1 MLITKTKKLKITI
14 ITVSYNS
21 EKTIKI
27 TLNSVKDQTYKK
39 IEHILIDGKSADKTV
54 LIAKQYSHINK
65 IISEP
70 DDGIYD
76 AMNKGIKIATGDI
89 ICFLNSDDFYASNN
103 VLSSVNKIFR
113 DNPTLDACYSDLI
126 YVDSLN
132 TSKIIRYWKSGNF
145 NFGSFAKGWCPPHP
159 TFFVRRSMYEHFGN
173 FDLNYHLASDV
184 ELMMRLL
191 EVKKIKVSYIP
202 ELWIKMRLGGTTNKN
217 FKNIIMQNKEVLHA
231 LKNHNLSVNWIS
243 FFVHKIINR
252 GLQYLKR
259 INI

>member
-1 MLITKTKKLKITI
+1 MSITKIKKLKISI

-39 IEHILIDGKSADKTV
+39 IEHIIIDGNSADKTV

-65 IISEP
+65 IISKP

-76 AMNKGIKIATGDI
+76 AMNKGLKIATGDI

-145 NFGSFAKGWCPPHP
+145 NFGSFAKGWHPPHP
-159 TFFVRRSMYEHFGN
+159 TFFVKSSVYKRYGC
-173 FDLNYHLASDV
+173 FDTKFKIASDA
-184 ELMMRLL
+184 ELMMRFL
-191 EVKKIKVSYIP
+191 EVKKIKVKYIP
-202 ELWIKMRLGGTTNKN
+202 KIWIKFRVGGVSNRN
-217 FKNIIMQNKEVLHA
+217 LINIFKQNIEVLNA
-231 LKNHNLSVNWIS
+231 LKKHKLSFNIFS
-243 FFVHKIINR
+243 FFWKKIIFKSWQFILR
-252 GLQYLKR
+252 P
-259 INI
+259 

>member
-1 MLITKTKKLKITI
+1 MSITKIKKLKISI

-39 IEHILIDGKSADKTV
+39 IEHILIDGRSADKTV

-76 AMNKGIKIATGDI
+76 AMNKGIKIATGDV

-145 NFGSFAKGWCPPHP
+145 NFGSFAKGWSPPHP
-159 TFFVRRSMYEHFGN
+159 TFFVKSSVYKRYGC
-173 FDLNYHLASDV
+173 FDTKFKIASDA
-184 ELMMRLL
+184 ELMMRFL
-191 EVKKIKVSYIP
+191 EVKKIKVKYIP
-202 ELWIKMRLGGTTNKN
+202 KIWIKFRVGGISNRN
-217 FKNIIMQNKEVLHA
+217 LINIFKQNIEVLNA
-231 LKNHNLSVNWIS
+231 LKKHKLSFNIFS
-243 FFVHKIINR
+243 FFWKKIIFKSR
-252 GLQYLKR
+252 QFILR
-259 INI
+259 P